1 MQDAIAVLALW
12 PDSCSL
18 PPPPWPWE
26 SMGDDL
32 QHTVQWM
39 RTDLPESRVSAM
51 QLLRRNGFEQYERA
65 LELAKTVCPTEQC
78 LVKYVLEN
86 IQNISGAQVPSGPLA
101 MLLCSG
107 LSEAEESNGE
117 TSKGAH
123 PPPQPIPFP
132 NAFPM
137 SRTSGWRFGARRRR
151 ADRFPGDSGCGGD
164 ATSGARQGAGARRG
178 PVSSRAGKGGPADAA
193 PVPCRSRRCTG
204 ESQRGEDGR
213 GGWPGS
219 CQSAA
224 PRGSRP
230 SVPSS

>member
-1 MQDAIAVLALW
+1 MSEGEKMQDAIAVRALW

-86 IQNISGAQVPSGPLA
+86 IQNISGAQVPSGC
-101 MLLCSG
+101 CSAPAYQK
-107 LSEAEESNGE
+107 LSNPE
-117 TSKGAH
+117 TSKGTH

-132 NAFPM
+132 NAD
-137 SRTSGWRFGARRRR
+137 SRR
-151 ADRFPGDSGCGGD
+151 APVGGSAVPRTE
-164 ATSGARQGAGARRG
+164 ATR
-178 PVSSRAGKGGPADAA
+178 
-193 PVPCRSRRCTG
+193 
-204 ESQRGEDGR
+204 
-213 GGWPGS
+213 
-219 CQSAA
+219 
-224 PRGSRP
+224 
-230 SVPSS
+230 